1 MLELDIVPE
10 AWKRQSLEVGQ
21 VLRMEM
27 DEGDGIT
34 PKPGKTSKLKR
45 FVIIG
50 SFQDAVVAALVINSD
65 INDHFLEKKGAFQHH
80 IFKRDYAFLDHNSFV
95 DGFLLR
101 EFSVARVLETA
112 QYLGRLGDQ
121 DVANSIQCVLD
132 SPMVKPYLISKYK
145 LKKG

>member
-1 MLELDIVPE
+1 MGIVPE

-65 INDHFLEKKGAFQHH
+65 INEHFLEKKGPFQHH
-80 IFKRDYAFLDHNSFV
+80 IFKKDYSFLDRDSYV

-101 EFSVARVLETA
+101 EFSVARVLNTA
-112 QYLGRLGDQ
+112 QYLGRLVDQ
-121 DVANSIQCVLD
+121 DVVDSIQRALD
-132 SPMVKPYLISKYK
+132 SPMLKPYLIGKYK
-145 LKKG
+145 LKND